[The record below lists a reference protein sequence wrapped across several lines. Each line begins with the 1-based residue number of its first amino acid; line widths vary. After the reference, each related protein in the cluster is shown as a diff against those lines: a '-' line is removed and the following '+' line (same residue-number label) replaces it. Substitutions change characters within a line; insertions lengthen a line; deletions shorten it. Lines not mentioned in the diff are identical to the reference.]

1 VLGLISWRISNG
13 PNTQSIAFRDV
24 FGCRQGAYNRGK
36 VLHGYDKM
44 TEVERS
50 IVQSQEGG
58 SDAVCV
64 AVHIRPLVES
74 ELAEGC
80 QTCLSVTPG
89 QPQASIFCFNE
100 SLGIREQNCPL

>member
-1 VLGLISWRISNG
+1 
-13 PNTQSIAFRDV
+13 
-24 FGCRQGAYNRGK
+24 
-36 VLHGYDKM
+36 M
-44 TEVERS
+44 TEAELPAG
-50 IVQSQEGG
+50 QSQEGG

-89 QPQASIFCFNE
+89 QPQARN
-100 SLGIREQNCPL
+100 LGLILYMACQK